1 MTTNFNGIEITSNA
15 KTGTSNKTA
24 CLIPPN
30 VTESQR
36 DLLTNKKNGSMIYNI
51 TANEWQV
58 FTGGKWLGLVSEKP
72 ITPAPGLNTEAF
84 VLPVG
89 KQDEVENLNREN
101 GFMYLDITNNQVR
114 GYINSE
120 WITFYA
126 TQCEAPG
133 LGITNGSPMIFPS
146 GAQKDVEVIKN
157 EIDAFIYYDTT
168 NSQLRIFEGKKGETG
183 NGLWR
188 SIKWDE

>member
-1 MTTNFNGIEITSNA
+1 MTTNFNGIEITSDA
-15 KTGTSNKTA
+15 TTGTTNKTA

-30 VTESQR
+30 ITESQR
-36 DLLTNKKNGSMIYNI
+36 DLLQNKKNGSMIYNI
-51 TANEWQV
+51 TANKWQV
-58 FTGGKWLGLVSEKP
+58 FTDGQWRGLVSENP
-72 ITPAPGLNTEAF
+72 IAPAPGLNTEAF

-89 KQDEVENLNREN
+89 KKEEVEDINRDN
-101 GFMYLDITNNQVR
+101 GFMYLDITNNQMR

-146 GAQKDVEVIKN
+146 GAQRDVEVIKN

-188 SIKWDE
+188 SINWNE

>member
-1 MTTNFNGIEITSNA
+1 MTTHFTGIEIISNA

-36 DLLTNKKNGSMIYNI
+36 DLLQNKKNGSMIYNI

-58 FTGGKWLGLVSEKP
+58 FADGKWMGLALEKP

-89 KQDEVENLNREN
+89 KKDEVEDIERDN
-101 GFMYLDITNNQVR
+101 GFLYLDITNNQAR
-114 GYINSE
+114 GYINGK
-120 WITFYA
+120 WLTFYA
-126 TQCEAPG
+126 TQCEVPG
-133 LGITNGSPMIFPS
+133 LGITNGGPMIFPS
-146 GAQKDVEVIKN
+146 GAQKDVEVINN
-157 EIDAFIYYDTT
+157 EIDGFIYYDTT
-168 NSQLRIFEGKKGETG
+168 NNQLRIFEGEQGEIG
-183 NGLWR
+183 NGIWR
-188 SIKWDE
+188 SIKWSE